1 MSSEWKKS
9 VCPYDCPD
17 ACGLLLKIEAG
28 SVTAVKGDPDHPYT
42 RGVLCPK
49 MARYEKIIHSPERL
63 KRPLLRVGAKGD
75 GKFREASWAEAVE
88 VIAQRWKQI
97 IAKPIN
103 NVAPTRTCKGNHN
116 KPSSGMIIGIKATA
130 PAGAKNFPRNSN
142 KENIQRKIGSTT
154 TTSGKCKYLCP
165 TI

>member
-1 MSSEWKKS
+1 MINIHYPYFKRNKIGIHKPYGPYKLYEPYELYKLLFLFLKS
-9 VCPYDCPD
+9 
-17 ACGLLLKIEAG
+17 LI
-28 SVTAVKGDPDHPYT
+28 KGGT
-42 RGVLCPK
+42 RHTISC
-49 MARYEKIIHSPERL
+49 ARGQR
-63 KRPLLRVGAKGD
+63 R
-75 GKFREASWAEAVE
+75 
-88 VIAQRWKQI
+88 QRWKQI

-103 NVAPTRTCKGNHN
+103 NVAPTRTCKGNQN

-130 PAGAKNFPRNSN
+130 PAGAKNFPKNSN